1 MSKAMRLWG
10 AALGVLVAG
19 TLFVRLTEAQSVR
32 KPPVLEASR
41 VVIRDVQG
49 RMRGV
54 IGITEDNESGLTFF
68 DASGK
73 QRCRILVEPDGAS
86 RLSLEGADEQP
97 LVTAQVGADGSATLG
112 VHNASGDLGL
122 VSTHAGHMAM
132 ILSRAGKARLVWG
145 EDARGQALPA
155 VTGPTSPPGPSVS
168 GPGSTAPGPW

>member
-1 MSKAMRLWG
+1 MKAVGLFWMMFAG
-10 AALGVLVAG
+10 ALVLAVLIDM
-19 TLFVRLTEAQSVR
+19 TQAQSVR